1 MSQKTLAGDRRRRK
15 MITALWSLAITAVV
29 VTLIYL
35 ERTAILYILCTVS
48 IAVLLQ
54 TVDRTIVAISTSHRK
69 GTMVYTM
76 LLDSTSW
83 LAKLTGETTVTVYA
97 NGNLHEIDKAVLA
110 MSDAARFNGF
120 LFKVN
125 GSLVMFADV
134 EADRPGHPIG
144 PN

>member
-1 MSQKTLAGDRRRRK
+1 MEQTGQNQPFGCATLSAGRN
-15 MITALWSLAITAVV
+15 AAVV
-29 VTLIYL
+29 TDNGTGAW
-35 ERTAILYILCTVS
+35 TAVS

>member
-1 MSQKTLAGDRRRRK
+1 MEQTGQNQPFGCATLSAGRN
-15 MITALWSLAITAVV
+15 AAVV
-29 VTLIYL
+29 TDNGTGAW
-35 ERTAILYILCTVS
+35 TAVS
-48 IAVLLQ
+48 IAVLPQ

-97 NGNLHEIDKAVLA
+97 NRNLHEIEKAVLA